1 MNRNRQPAGT
11 SVGGEF
17 APGSA
22 DEVDEELG
30 GETPSAD
37 ERQGVEDVLRG
48 YSDSC
53 FKSGDQPDPEVMTE
67 INSATTRAEA
77 EEVVDRLD
85 LSQAIDDRYAPQSG
99 PKDRARSIRSSYVT
113 RRLMRGLKPSQR
125 HVQAINDFTGL
136 SDNSAERMFDSLM
149 QGLRSSAR

>member
-30 GETPSAD
+30 GESAD

-85 LSQAIDDRYAPQSG
+85 LSQAIDDRHAPGAG

-125 HVQAINDFTGL
+125 HVRAINDFIDMPGD
-136 SDNSAERMFDSLM
+136 SSERMFDSLM

>member
-22 DEVDEELG
+22 NEVDEELG
-30 GETPSAD
+30 DESAD
-37 ERQGVEDVLRG
+37 DRQGVEDVLRG

-85 LSQAIDDRYAPQSG
+85 LGQAIDDRYAPQSG

>member
-22 DEVDEELG
+22 PEVDEELG
-30 GETPSAD
+30 DDTPSAD
-37 ERQGVEDVLRG
+37 DRGVEDVLRG
-48 YSDSC
+48 YSDAC

-67 INSATTRAEA
+67 ISQADTRAEA
-77 EEVVDRLD
+77 EEVIDRLD
-85 LSQAIDDRYAPQSG
+85 LGQAIDDRHAPGAG

-125 HVQAINDFTGL
+125 HVRAINDFIDMPGD
-136 SDNSAERMFDSLM
+136 SSERMFDSLM